1 MNAFSK
7 LDAKSIGL
15 VIAGAVLAVATV
27 WIHYEVKA
35 KLVPA
40 SGFGMALDGMS
51 AGGSNFQLGDPIADF
66 SSTTL
71 EGESITLSDF
81 QNQQVVVLDFWA
93 TWCKPCVNGMPG
105 LQTLHEE
112 LGDRGVQILA
122 VNVGEDAETIQEF
135 MQSEGYS
142 FPVVMDPDRNIK
154 DLFGVKGIP
163 QLFVVDKEGNLRHS
177 KVGGP
182 MSAGH
187 GKSQAK
193 KLGFLLEKLVQESS
207 SATS

>member
-1 MNAFSK
+1 MSSFLKLNAR
-7 LDAKSIGL
+7 SIGL
-15 VIAGAVLAVATV
+15 VIAGVILAVATV

-35 KLVPA
+35 KLVPS
-40 SGFGMALDGMS
+40 SGLGMALDGLS
-51 AGGSNFQLGDPIADF
+51 VGGSKFQLGDQIADF

-71 EGESITLSDF
+71 EGELITLSDF
-81 QNQQVVVLDFWA
+81 EDQQVVVLDFWA
-93 TWCKPCVNGMPG
+93 TWCTPCVNGMPG
-105 LQTLHEE
+105 LQELHEE
-112 LGDRGVQILA
+112 FGDRGVQILA
-122 VNVGEDAETIQEF
+122 VNVGEDAEKIQEF

-142 FPVVMDPDRNIK
+142 FPVVMDPNNNIG

-193 KLGFLLEKLVQESS
+193 KLGLLLEKLVQESTSAS
-207 SATS
+207 S